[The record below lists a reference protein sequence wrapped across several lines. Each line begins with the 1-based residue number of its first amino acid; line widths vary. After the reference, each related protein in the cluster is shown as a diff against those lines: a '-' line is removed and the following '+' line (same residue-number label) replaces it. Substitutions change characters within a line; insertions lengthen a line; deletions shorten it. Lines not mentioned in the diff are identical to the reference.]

1 MGARSLSGGLAA
13 DAGVLKAPVSSVTPA
28 SAWSVVGAGW
38 GRPAADD
45 ASAYFLT
52 AEHHVVAID
61 LASSRVRW
69 RQGTGGSGARPL
81 GSRLLVVGS
90 SVVAGD
96 SAIVALARHD
106 GHERWRFDPDD
117 GGTVGPYLGV
127 ASADTIYSG
136 SSSGRLHAVV
146 AASGVR
152 RWSALPV
159 GGGPGTTLYEPVV
172 DGGQVFAGFTTF
184 SPKRSGGVVAVDAN
198 TGAPLWRTPF
208 RAPRGQAEAWA
219 GGLAVAGHL
228 VIASSSS
235 GQIVGLERSTGET
248 LWTIE
253 TVDDVASSGSGPPAA
268 SSDSAPDFRP
278 IVVSKNQFVA
288 GSLLGTVVAYDLDT
302 RRQRWIAGG
311 RWLGSVA
318 MAMVTDGEVVYVP
331 YLSGQLV
338 ALDTAT
344 GRERWRTDASSGRIR
359 WPPIVHGDLV
369 IASGESAFL
378 ALRRP

>member
-1 MGARSLSGGLAA
+1 MNVSRWLLLCGSLAMGARSLSGGLAA
-13 DAGVLKAPVSSVTPA
+13 DAGVLQAPVSSVTAA

-69 RQGTGGSGARPL
+69 RQRTGGSGARPL
-81 GSRLLVVGS
+81 GSRVLVAGS

-96 SAIVALARHD
+96 SALVALARHD

-159 GGGPGTTLYEPVV
+159 GGGPGTTLYEPIV

-184 SPKRSGGVVAVDAN
+184 LPKKSGGVVAVDAN
-198 TGAPLWRTPF
+198 TGAPLWRTLFPSS
-208 RAPRGQAEAWA
+208 RGRAEAWA
-219 GGLAVAGHL
+219 GGLAVAGNL

-235 GQIVGLERSTGET
+235 GQIVGFDRSTGET
-248 LWTIE
+248 LWRVENI
-253 TVDDVASSGSGPPAA
+253 DGVASSGSGPPAA

-278 IVVSKNQFVA
+278 IVVSKSQFVA
-288 GSLLGTVVAYDLDT
+288 GSLLGTVVAYDLET
-302 RRQRWIAGG
+302 RRQRWSAGG

-318 MAMVTDGEVVYVP
+318 MAMVTDSDVV
-331 YLSGQLV
+331 
-338 ALDTAT
+338 
-344 GRERWRTDASSGRIR
+344 
-359 WPPIVHGDLV
+359 
-369 IASGESAFL
+369 
-378 ALRRP
+378 